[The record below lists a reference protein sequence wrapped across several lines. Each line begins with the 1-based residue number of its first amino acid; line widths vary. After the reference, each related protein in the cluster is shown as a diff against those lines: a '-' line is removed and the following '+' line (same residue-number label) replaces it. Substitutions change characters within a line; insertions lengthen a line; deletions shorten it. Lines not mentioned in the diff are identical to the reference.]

1 MSELI
6 YREDAKDFVRQALS
20 EGYDIIK
27 YLDEVPAVDCPA
39 SASVPTVDAVPVC
52 RCKDCK
58 HRPTKPDDYNP
69 ITTDGFALEFPDEKC
84 PCQCEDGWY
93 SWYPPDDFFCAKGK
107 RKGGDE

>member
-1 MSELI
+1 MSDLI

-39 SASVPTVDAVPVC
+39 SAAAPTVDAVPVV
-52 RCKDCK
+52 RCKDCTFRK
-58 HRPTKPDDYNP
+58 WNGSCM
-69 ITTDGFALEFPDEKC
+69 ISGVLNN
-84 PCQCEDGWY
+84 EDFY
-93 SWYPPDDFFCAKGK
+93 CADGK

>member
-1 MSELI
+1 MRLIDGERFNAELNQLDCVDKFGYVTLPI
-6 YREDAKDFVRQALS
+6 TKLNIAL
-20 EGYDIIK
+20 ER
-27 YLDEVPAVDCPA
+27 
-39 SASVPTVDAVPVC
+39 SAVDAVPVC

-69 ITTDGFALEFPDEKC
+69 ITTDGFALEFPDDEC
-84 PCQCEDGWY
+84 PCNCADGWY